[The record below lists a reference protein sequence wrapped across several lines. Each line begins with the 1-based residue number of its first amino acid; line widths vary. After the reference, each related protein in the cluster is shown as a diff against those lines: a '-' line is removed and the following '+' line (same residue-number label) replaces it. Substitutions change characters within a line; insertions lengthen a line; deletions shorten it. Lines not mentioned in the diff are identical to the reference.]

1 MSAFTEDEIDY
12 LADQS
17 LGRLATVGPS
27 GQPHVVPVG
36 FTYYADSDNIRIS
49 GHDFNETKKFK
60 DAENHP
66 KVAFVVDDLASVEPW
81 QPRGIEIRGR
91 AETFREGGDEIDSG
105 SSDSWLEITP
115 ERIISWGV

>member
-12 LADQS
+12 LMDQP

-36 FTYYADSDNIRIS
+36 FTYHADGDTIRIS

-91 AETFREGGDEIDSG
+91 AETFREGGDEIGAG
-105 SSDSWLEITP
+105 SSDSWLEIPP

>member
-1 MSAFTEDEIDY
+1 MSAFTEDEINY
-12 LADQS
+12 LVDQP
-17 LGRLATVGPS
+17 LGRLATVGPK

-36 FTYYADSDNIRIS
+36 FRYHADCDTIRIS

-81 QPRGIEIRGR
+81 HPRGSRSGDGRRRSEKEEIKQAQAPVTRG
-91 AETFREGGDEIDSG
+91 
-105 SSDSWLEITP
+105 
-115 ERIISWGV
+115 